1 MSFGQVEEEVKVAD
15 VIVVRTVRFGLGGPL
30 IYMVAWVVL
39 TGAWVACFRRS
50 MSHGQ
55 VSPSTLMP

>member
-1 MSFGQVEEEVKVAD
+1 MSFGQVEEEVEFAD
-15 VIVVRTVRFGLGGPL
+15 VVVVRTVRFELGGPL

-39 TGAWVACFRRS
+39 TGAGVVCFRRS

-55 VSPSTLMP
+55 VSPSTPP